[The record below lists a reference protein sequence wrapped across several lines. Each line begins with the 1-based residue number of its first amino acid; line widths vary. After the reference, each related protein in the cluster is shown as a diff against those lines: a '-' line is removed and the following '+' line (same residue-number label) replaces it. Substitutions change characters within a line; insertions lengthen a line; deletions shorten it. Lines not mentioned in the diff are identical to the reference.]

1 VILNI
6 TNASAYKELKKID
19 APRKK
24 YFIKSMYRSKNLHLK
39 KIMLQKEPE
48 KKKKSLLCRNGYTV
62 YYLSLVT
69 GIDATTMEL

>member
-48 KKKKSLLCRNGYTV
+48 KKKK
-62 YYLSLVT
+62 VT
-69 GIDATTMEL
+69 AL